1 MSQPEPSSSL
11 PAAAR
16 DFDFLFGH
24 WQVHNRRL
32 RERLAG
38 CGEWDEFDARV
49 ETRPVLG
56 GLGNREH
63 FDSDWQGGYR
73 GMAIR
78 LYDHGSGQWRIWWAS
93 DRSAVFEPPV
103 VGGFDGDVGNFYAR
117 FDLDGQPVLCRYRW
131 TRIDA
136 DHARW
141 DQAFSTDDGASWEKN
156 WIMHFTRDSARTAA
170 A

>member
-1 MSQPEPSSSL
+1 MLQPAPSSAR
-11 PAAAR
+11 PAAAH

-24 WQVHNRRL
+24 WQVRNRRL
-32 RERLAG
+32 RERLTG
-38 CGEWDEFDARV
+38 CNEWDEFDAQV

-63 FDSDWQGGYR
+63 FDSDWQDGYR

-78 LYDHGSGQWRIWWAS
+78 LYDRDIGQWRIWWAS

-103 VGGFDGDVGNFYAR
+103 IGGFQGDVGSFYAR
-117 FDLDGQPVLCRYRW
+117 FDVEGRRVLCRYRW

-141 DQAFSTDDGASWEKN
+141 DQAWSTDDGDSWEEN
-156 WIMHFTRDSARTAA
+156 WVMHFTRSETAR
-170 A
+170 